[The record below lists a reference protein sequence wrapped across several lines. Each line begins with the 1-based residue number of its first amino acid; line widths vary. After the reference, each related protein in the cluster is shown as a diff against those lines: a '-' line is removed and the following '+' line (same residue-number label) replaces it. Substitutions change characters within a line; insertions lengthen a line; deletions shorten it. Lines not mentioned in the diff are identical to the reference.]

1 MTKEQ
6 FLGTVRH
13 ALTFLG
19 GILIMNGLLTESV
32 SAELSGAILTL
43 AGGIWSI
50 IKNIPC
56 RAIPAVG

>member
-19 GILIMNGLLTESV
+19 GIFIMNGLLTESV

-50 IKNIPC
+50 IKNK
-56 RAIPAVG
+56 